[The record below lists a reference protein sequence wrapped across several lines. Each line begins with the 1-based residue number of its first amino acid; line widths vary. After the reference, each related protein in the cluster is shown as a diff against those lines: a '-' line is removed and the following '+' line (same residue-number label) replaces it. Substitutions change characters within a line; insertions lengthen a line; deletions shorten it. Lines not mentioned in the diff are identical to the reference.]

1 MIKYTIFFFLFF
13 LTKVEAQQ
21 IIELKNPSL
30 EGLSASGETPKGWQS
45 WGFRNESDPDIQP
58 NQFGVAKEAHRGYTY
73 VGMVVRDNDTYESI
87 GQNLPYENRLMK
99 GKKYK
104 MSLYL
109 AKALY
114 YNSRS
119 STTGRKDGYVEPVIL
134 KIWGRN
140 NKTKKKE
147 LLAKSTPIE
156 KEYWDIFIPTFCPKT
171 DDFDIIIFEAYYRD
185 GTKEPYN
192 GNLLI
197 DNLSEIKEIIE

>member
-1 MIKYTIFFFLFF
+1 MIKYTFFFFLFF

-30 EGLSASGETPKGWQS
+30 EGLSASGVTPKSWQS
-45 WGFRNESDPDIQP
+45 WGFRNESEPDIQP
-58 NQFGVAKEAHRGYTY
+58 NQFGVATEAHRGYTY
-73 VGMVVRDNDTYESI
+73 VGMVVRDNNTYESI

-109 AKALY
+109 AKSTHY
-114 YNSRS
+114 MSRS
-119 STTGRKDGYVEPVIL
+119 STTGEYINYNVPAIL

-140 NKTKKKE
+140 SKTKKKE
-147 LLAKSTPIE
+147 LLAKSAPIE
-156 KEYWDIFIPTFCPKT
+156 KEYWDIFIPTFSPKE

-185 GTKEPYN
+185 GTKEPYS

-197 DNLSEIKEIIE
+197 DNLSDIKEIIE

>member
-1 MIKYTIFFFLFF
+1 MIKYTFFFFLLF

-21 IIELKNPSL
+21 MIELKNPSL
-30 EGLSASGETPKGWQS
+30 EDVPASGKTPKS
-45 WGFRNESDPDIQP
+45 WENWGSPRESDVDIQP
-58 NQFGVAKEAHRGYTY
+58 GQFDVLYKTYHGKTY

-114 YNSRS
+114 YNSKS
-119 STTGRKDGYVEPVIL
+119 ATTGKKDSYEEPAIL

-140 NKTKKKE
+140 SKTKKKN
-147 LLAKSTPIE
+147 
-156 KEYWDIFIPTFCPKT
+156 F
-171 DDFDIIIFEAYYRD
+171 
-185 GTKEPYN
+185 
-192 GNLLI
+192 
-197 DNLSEIKEIIE
+197 